1 MPQRLQDEL
10 VLEHK
15 IPICIHPNPQNH
27 MKPHASYRFNH
38 LLLGTLA
45 AALCL
50 CAISGSVNAAVIF
63 SVTDSVPKPGGVG
76 TGTRTTTTNLG
87 TVGTLTSTLPNYSY
101 TITGLDL
108 TSVGGGASDSVT
120 FRMAYTQTGSTL
132 VVGSSFGNIGV
143 GTASGNALISGAEI
157 LTVTPT
163 ITSATSTLALS
174 NFSIAI
180 NRVQLGDYGSG
191 DITSVVHDGGTIGKT
206 FASDTNSTVTFAN
219 SSFAS
224 IDPTSGD
231 GTTLQAF
238 RVEITVI
245 PEPSTALL
253 GCLGILLMLR
263 RRR

>member
-1 MPQRLQDEL
+1 MKL
-10 VLEHK
+10 
-15 IPICIHPNPQNH
+15 HP
-27 MKPHASYRFNH
+27 SSRFNH
-38 LLLGTLA
+38 LPLGALT

-50 CAISGSVNAAVIF
+50 CAISGSVNAAVTF
-63 SVTDSVPKPGGVG
+63 QVTDSVPKPGGVG
-76 TGTRTTTTNLG
+76 SGTRTTTTSLG

-101 TITGLDL
+101 TITGLNL

-132 VVGSSFGNIGV
+132 VVGSTFGNIGV
-143 GTASGNALISGAEI
+143 GSSSANALISGAEI

-163 ITSATSTLALS
+163 ITSETSTLALS

-180 NRVQLGDYGSG
+180 NRVQLGDYGGG

-206 FASDTNSTVTFAN
+206 YASDTNNTVTFAN
-219 SSFAS
+219 SSFAR
-224 IDPTSGD
+224 IDPSAGD

-245 PEPSTALL
+245 PEPSAALL
-253 GCLGILLMLR
+253 GGLGMMLLLR